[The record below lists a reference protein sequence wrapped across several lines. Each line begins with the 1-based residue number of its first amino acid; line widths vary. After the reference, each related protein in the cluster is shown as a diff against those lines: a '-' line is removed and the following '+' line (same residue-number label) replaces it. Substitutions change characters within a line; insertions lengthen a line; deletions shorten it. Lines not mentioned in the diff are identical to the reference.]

1 MSFGTIEEMGVKE
14 NKALRSW
21 YWYDWANQAFA
32 LTVLTV
38 LVPQLLSSMFEL
50 STGGGT
56 ELGSLK
62 ITGDTFY
69 AIVLGSAS
77 LFVAIVSPVLGA
89 IADRMPIKKKILWV
103 YTIVGVLFTAMM
115 GVAPHLEVGS
125 GYRFL
130 AFCLVIGN
138 IGFAGGNVIYY
149 AFMPSLADRDSM
161 DHVSS
166 WGYAYGFAGGS
177 LILIVHLLV
186 GLTGFFGLSKPWSP
200 WVLSFIFVTSAMWWL
215 GFGMQLFRNTPEPQ
229 IPNPKEYGSAMEAI
243 RDGIREV
250 KKTFGEIRKFKI
262 LAIYLAS
269 YLLFFDGINTI
280 GGMASAFGDSVL
292 RLNPTMNFVLLLMV
306 NITAVPMTV
315 IGGKLANRFGTKRVL
330 GWSLGVYAVVAILA
344 VGFAPL
350 ELEDDHERY
359 DFQYDFEEDVGEY
372 KLSVLYDKEDSVKGW
387 VSKTGEGDQSFRDAF
402 FEFMIVSSTDSNRW
416 TEDDVVRE
424 YLTPEQASGLV
435 SKMGEVSDHRFS
447 FSFSGG
453 DLDGSRSVGEEHPTI
468 IEGELADWWP
478 NLLRDKVWEPLNFG
492 VNLQWIMLGMMV
504 GVVMGT
510 AGAQARSL
518 FTMLTPSSRSTEFF
532 GFFGFIGKAAAV
544 FGPIVYAIS
553 AATMGSRVAV
563 ASIVVVILI
572 GWSLFIFIDVE
583 EGVRVAR
590 QEDIDA
596 GFISQG
602 EEEIR
607 DRINPVTGSSEEE

>member
-1 MSFGTIEEMGVKE
+1 MGFGTIEGMDVEK

-50 STGGGT
+50 STGGGADV
-56 ELGSLK
+56 GSLK

-89 IADRMPIKKKILWV
+89 IADRMPIKKNILWA

-115 GVAPHLEVGS
+115 GVAPHLDVGS

-149 AFMPSLADRDSM
+149 AFMPNLADRGSM

-186 GLTGFFGLSKPWSP
+186 GLTGFFGVSTPWSP

-215 GFGMQLFRNTPEPQ
+215 GFGMQLFRHTPEPN
-229 IPNPKEYGSAMEAI
+229 IPNPKEYGSAMEAV

-250 KKTFGEIRKFKI
+250 RKTFGEIRKFKI

-330 GWSLGVYAVVAILA
+330 GWSLGVYAIVAILA

-359 DFQYDFEEDVGEY
+359 DFQYDFNPEIGEGGEY
-372 KLSVLYDKEDSVKGW
+372 ELTTLYDRGVKGW
-387 VSKTGEGDQSFRDAF
+387 VSKNGQGDQAFREAF
-402 FEFMIVSSTDSNRW
+402 FENMFETMPEEGDNGRW
-416 TEDDVVRE
+416 SDDDVVLE
-424 YLTPEQASGLV
+424 SITDGQAAEIV
-435 SKMGEVSDHRFS
+435 EKMGEMSDHRFS
-447 FSFSGG
+447 FSFRGG
-453 DLDGSRSVGEEHPTI
+453 DQDGMRSVGDEHPTI

-478 NLLRDKVWEPLNFG
+478 NLLRDNVWKPLNFG
-492 VNLQWIMLGMMV
+492 VSLQWIMLGMMV
-504 GVVMGT
+504 GIVMGT

-518 FTMLTPSSRSTEFF
+518 FTMLTPASRSTEFF

-553 AATMGSRVAV
+553 AATMGSRMAV
-563 ASIVVVILI
+563 ASIVVVILV

-596 GFISQG
+596 GY
-602 EEEIR
+602 
-607 DRINPVTGSSEEE
+607 VSEEE

>member
-1 MSFGTIEEMGVKE
+1 MGFGTIEGMGVEE

-56 ELGSLK
+56 EVGSLK

-69 AIVLGSAS
+69 AIILGSAS

-103 YTIVGVLFTAMM
+103 YTVVGVLFTAMM
-115 GVAPHLEVGS
+115 GVAPHLEAGS
-125 GYRFL
+125 AYRFL

-149 AFMPSLADRDSM
+149 AFMPNLADRGSM

-186 GLTGFFGLSKPWSP
+186 GLTGFFGVSDPWSP

-215 GFGMQLFRNTPEPQ
+215 GFGMQLFRNTPEPE
-229 IPNPKEYGSAMEAI
+229 IPNPKEYGSALEAV

-250 KKTFGEIRKFKI
+250 RKTFGEIRKFKI

-359 DFQYDFEEDVGEY
+359 DFQYDFNDETGEY
-372 KLSVLYDKEDSVKGW
+372 ELTTLYDRGVKGW
-387 VSKTGEGDQSFRDAF
+387 VSKSGDGDLKFRDSF
-402 FEFMIVSSTDSNRW
+402 FEYMFETAPDTSESERW
-416 TEDDVVRE
+416 SDDDVVFDSISVS
-424 YLTPEQASGLV
+424 QATSLR
-435 SKMGEVSDHRFS
+435 SEVAMMDEHRFS
-447 FSFSGG
+447 FSFKGG
-453 DLDGSRSVGEEHPTI
+453 DLDGSRYVGEEHPTI

-492 VNLQWIMLGMMV
+492 VSLQWIMLGMMV
-504 GVVMGT
+504 GIVMGT

-553 AATMGSRVAV
+553 AATMGSRMAV

-590 QEDIDA
+590 QEDIEA
-596 GFISQG
+596 GLIV
-602 EEEIR
+602 E
-607 DRINPVTGSSEEE
+607 